1 MVHKQ
6 KRSKQYI
13 QKRKQKQLR
22 INVMVKKLTLTFMKK
37 KTKSVEKLLAF
48 RIYWT
53 RKQNGQEFAL
63 AADSAIRPKQH
74 QIANVKQ
81 NRIYPMKNNT
91 QPRNMFASGE
101 DESMMLQEM
110 KTKNY

>member
-1 MVHKQ
+1 
-6 KRSKQYI
+6 
-13 QKRKQKQLR
+13 
-22 INVMVKKLTLTFMKK
+22 MVKKLTLTFMKK

-48 RIYWT
+48 RIYCT
-53 RKQNGQEFAL
+53 RKQNGREFAL

-74 QIANVKQ
+74 QIAKVKQ

-91 QPRNMFASGE
+91 QPRIMFASGE